1 LFTALKK
8 YIKFITKNHL
18 SVGPMLPPN
27 NEQAAG
33 ENINQVSL
41 YVTDMSY
48 GIDLF
53 NTPIVENQQLPRS
66 E

>member
-1 LFTALKK
+1 
-8 YIKFITKNHL
+8 
-18 SVGPMLPPN
+18 MLPPN